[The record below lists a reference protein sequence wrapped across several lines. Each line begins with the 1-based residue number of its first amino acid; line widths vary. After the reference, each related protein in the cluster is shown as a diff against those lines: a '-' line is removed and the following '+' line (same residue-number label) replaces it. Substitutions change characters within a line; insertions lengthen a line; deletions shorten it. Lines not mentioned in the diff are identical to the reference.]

1 MIQRRAEK
9 GKMIID
15 RSNFY
20 NINDLNIIQ
29 LMHGNTR
36 DINHTDFEKYA
47 TNTNDG
53 ILNISAIDYTIVDST
68 NFINITNFRTGY
80 EESKKETF
88 THNLRNGNRPIYFR
102 PRKNSNATMLMK
114 LG

>member
-1 MIQRRAEK
+1 MIQQRAEK
-9 GKMIID
+9 SKIVID

-20 NINDLNIIQ
+20 NINDMNIIQ

-53 ILNISAIDYTIVDST
+53 IINISAINYTLDNST
-68 NFINITNFRTGY
+68 NFINITGFRTGY
-80 EESKKETF
+80 EEQKKETF
-88 THNLRNGNRPIYFR
+88 THDLRKGNRPIYFN
-102 PRKNSNATMLMK
+102 PRKNSKATMLMK